1 MPDKFLWKSAKSDST
16 SNERREHERQK
27 IEQHK
32 PQLNRSK
39 GGEGRK
45 PKE

>member
-1 MPDKFLWKSAKSDST
+1 MPDKFLWKEAKPDST
-16 SNERREHERQK
+16 SSERRIHEQEK
-27 IEQHK
+27 INQHN
-32 PQLNRSK
+32 PSLNRSK